1 MRLAMA
7 YTEKFQTMSDYAIAR
22 VNAVEPSEVGKL
34 VADGAI
40 LLDIRDKEEHENANI
55 EGSINL
61 SRGKLEMNI
70 EEIIPELNSI
80 IICYCNANNRGALSA
95 ATLRD
100 MGYDNAMFISGG
112 RIAYLALTD
121 KS

>member
-7 YTEKFQTMSDYAIAR
+7 YTEKFQTMSDNAIAR
-22 VNAVEPSEVGKL
+22 VNAVEPSQVDKL
-34 VADGAI
+34 VEDGAI

-95 ATLRD
+95 ATLKD
-100 MGYDNAMFISGG
+100 MGYANTMFISGG
-112 RIAYLALTD
+112 RIAYLALTN
-121 KS
+121 K